1 MQISINV
8 DETQFKELM
17 DKSLATLPEEKL
29 QEVVLEG
36 FRTYLTNTNVLKE
49 LTMEKDSW
57 GYEMKPTQFLKEI
70 MLATVDTE
78 EDAFREIQKF
88 LDEHNFKS
96 YYTRTWIVPEENNA
110 IYVDFG
116 SWSEYMVIRRD

>member
-1 MQISINV
+1 MKLY
-8 DETQFKELM
+8 F
-17 DKSLATLPEEKL
+17 LARSGEERL
-29 QEVVLEG
+29 
-36 FRTYLTNTNVLKE
+36 
-49 LTMEKDSW
+49 
-57 GYEMKPTQFLKEI
+57 
-70 MLATVDTE
+70 LATVDTE

-96 YYTRTWIVPEENNA
+96 YYTRTWIVPEKNNA